1 MKKTTL
7 ALTILMALGVTACQS
22 GSNEQPGISQQE
34 NTQIVTLNSL
44 SNYMSNAEEYL
55 ATATSA
61 FNSSRNALTDAQNS
75 SSEKTA
81 TADEIVAKNALLDA
95 QKAISSIESTLT
107 SATDLLKKNNSLEVQ
122 AKVARITAIRA
133 EVTSLISQIEAH
145 IASFPQ
151 AISDAKAKEAEL
163 NESARVATVKSTLES
178 LLNTVKAQSTLV
190 NEYLAKAQSATTS
203 EEAIKL
209 LSQAKTAQTEANNT
223 LTKAQTLAKTETDT
237 SLLAVKTEIET
248 EATEASQAVQSIE
261 KIATQLLAVELGIS
275 ETEAE
280 TIVQGVSDVAAA
292 KSSVATLLSTINT
305 SASSTAKTAAIAATN
320 AKAAA
325 VEADKIS
332 TSLTEAKEAL
342 AKIQAAAAKANV
354 AASIN
359 SSVASDAQAIQTSA
373 NEAAAKVAQM
383 EQDLAATVTA
393 KETRIAR
400 DKEATTNNAYN
411 DSASIV
417 QDYLDKTKR
426 EELLV
431 QVNQKGTDVTSCT
444 SSAKSPCSNKYAGAQ
459 KGDLLRQYTQTYSSY
474 AVLREE
480 YSEKVKPS
488 NAYIALVNEDNLL
501 KDKALVTNAT
511 YTGKASYSVG
521 NNNNVVSY
529 DFELNVQ
536 DNVVS
541 GAAYNLNN
549 KKVRTD
555 FIVLENG
562 AISVENGAVGFSGVA
577 NFEKLSKGKG
587 TYQGVFS
594 GANAEEVVGTFE
606 SSSAD
611 KDSSL
616 QGAFAGKK

>member
-22 GSNEQPGISQQE
+22 GSNEQSGISQQE

-107 SATDLLKKNNSLEVQ
+107 SATDLLKKNNSLEAQ

-320 AKAAA
+320 AKAA

-342 AKIQAAAAKANV
+342 DKIQAAAAKANV
-354 AASIN
+354 TASIN

-536 DNVVS
+536 DNAVS